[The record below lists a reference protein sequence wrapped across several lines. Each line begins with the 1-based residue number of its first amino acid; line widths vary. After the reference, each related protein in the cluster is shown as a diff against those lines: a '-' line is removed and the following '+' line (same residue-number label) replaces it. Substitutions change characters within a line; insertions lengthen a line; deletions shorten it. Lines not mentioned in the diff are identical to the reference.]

1 MTSAGA
7 GHLPRLLTL
16 AAGDLSLELVPEM
29 GGIIGAFRT
38 KAGGGFDLMRPI
50 GEAALSARNA
60 SAAAS
65 YPLIP
70 YSNRMRDCTLY
81 FAKRKFRLAP
91 NFGSHPHSIHG
102 NAWQRAWSVAEASA
116 TQATLALDHDASG
129 SRAAEWPFAFRA
141 EQRFRIDAGGFAL
154 AVSLTNTGDV
164 PAPAGIGIHPFF
176 ARTTGARLSTQAA
189 GYWRN
194 DDGMMPVAFEPIPPA
209 WNFAEGKLVAP
220 LAIDNC
226 FAGWTG
232 AARIEWPEAG
242 LVLHMAADPVF
253 GHAVIYVPPGK
264 PYFCVEPVSHANDGM
279 NRMAKG
285 AADTGVRVLAPG
297 ETLSGEIRF
306 AVEPL

>member
-116 TQATLALDHDASG
+116 SQATLTLDHDASG

-176 ARTTGARLSTQAA
+176 ARTTGARLSTQAP
-189 GYWRN
+189 GNWRKKY
-194 DDGMMPVAFEPIPPA
+194 GVMP
-209 WNFAEGKLVAP
+209 
-220 LAIDNC
+220 
-226 FAGWTG
+226 
-232 AARIEWPEAG
+232 
-242 LVLHMAADPVF
+242 
-253 GHAVIYVPPGK
+253 
-264 PYFCVEPVSHANDGM
+264 
-279 NRMAKG
+279 
-285 AADTGVRVLAPG
+285 
-297 ETLSGEIRF
+297 
-306 AVEPL
+306 

>member
-1 MTSAGA
+1 MTSSSAGTF
-7 GHLPRLLTL
+7 PRILRLE
-16 AAGDLSLELVPEM
+16 AGDLSLDLAPEM

-38 KAGGGFDLMRPI
+38 KAGGGFDMLRPI
-50 GEAALSARNA
+50 GESSLAARDSG
-60 SAAAS
+60 AAAS

-81 FAKRKFRLAP
+81 FANRRYRLAP

-102 NAWQRAWSVAEASA
+102 NAWQRAWAVAEATSTSA
-116 TQATLALDHDASG
+116 ALTLNHDASG
-129 SRAAEWPFAFRA
+129 ARAAEWPFAYRA
-141 EQRFRIDAGGFAL
+141 EQRFRLDESGFVLAL
-154 AVSLTNTGDV
+154 SLTNTGEA

-194 DDGMMPVAFEPIPPA
+194 DDGMMPVAFEPVPPA

-226 FAGWTG
+226 FAGWAGT
-232 AARIEWPEAG
+232 AQIEWPEAG
-242 LVLHMAADPVF
+242 LALHIAADPVF

-264 PYFCVEPVSHANDGM
+264 SFFCVEPVSHANDGM

-285 AADTGVRVLAPG
+285 AEDTGVRVLAPG
-297 ETLSGEIRF
+297 ETLAGEIRF
-306 AVEPL
+306 AVERL